1 MIIIVFLLLLLL
13 LPIITLILITVIHY
27 QVKKTINK
35 DEFRLRH
42 YAGEVAYRV
51 QGFLDKNNDLLF
63 RDLKDTMSKASNI
76 IAKSVF
82 PRVRISS
89 ALRYSI
95 IF

>member
-1 MIIIVFLLLLLL
+1 MYCEVVVIYISWSSLLWFCL
-13 LPIITLILITVIHY
+13 

-63 RDLKDTMSKASNI
+63 RDLKEVMTHTANMI
-76 IAKSVF
+76 ITDVF
-82 PRVRISS
+82 PKVRNCSVD
-89 ALRYSI
+89 
-95 IF
+95 